1 MSTFY
6 SSTLKTQKAL
16 RKIAALINELIK
28 NNIDLAKVNSYI
40 DYLASTFTYYSNEFN
55 ELTKKINTL
64 ATAGKPTKESMTYIL
79 YINIVSNHFQVLSKK
94 YIAAKYRYEIDKD
107 LDALNRE
114 LKTIRGSIRSL
125 YLFLR

>member
-6 SSTLKTQKAL
+6 SYTLKSKKTL

-40 DYLASTFTYYSNEFN
+40 DYLASTFTYYSNNFK
-55 ELTKKINTL
+55 ELAKKINAL
-64 ATAGKPTKESMTYIL
+64 ATAGKPTKESISYIF
-79 YINIVSNHFQVLSKK
+79 YINMVSNHFQVLSKK

-107 LDALNRE
+107 FDAFNLNP
-114 LKTIRGSIRSL
+114 
-125 YLFLR
+125 

>member
-6 SSTLKTQKAL
+6 SYTLKSKKTL

-40 DYLASTFTYYSNEFN
+40 DYLASTFTYYSNDFDKSA
-55 ELTKKINTL
+55 KKINAL
-64 ATAGKPTKESMTYIL
+64 ATAGKPTKESIAYIL
-79 YINIVSNHFQVLSKK
+79 YINMVSNYFYVLSKK

-107 LDALNRE
+107 LDAFKKE
-114 LKTIRGSIRSL
+114 LKTLRGSIRLL
-125 YLFLR
+125 YLCLR